1 MPLLRVGVK
10 EQEKIQ
16 EELTRNYDLLL
27 EKEPSMYEPEY
38 EDYINSVKTA
48 LMLQE
53 WTNEKTE
60 EYLLESYNARPGELR
75 SKLSIADWLLYASEE
90 ISRILNFQNLKKE
103 IVKLR
108 LRLRHGVKE
117 ELLPLIKIKGVGR
130 VRARKLY
137 YNRIKDIG
145 DVKKADIMKLSQI
158 LGKSVALNVK
168 KQVGQE
174 IKEVLKGKRKGQISL
189 LRDY

>member
-1 MPLLRVGVK
+1 
-10 EQEKIQ
+10 
-16 EELTRNYDLLL
+16 
-27 EKEPSMYEPEY
+27 MYEPEY